1 VDRTT
6 HGLAA
11 QNERGFFETRS
22 LINGGFEATLLAGK
36 DGEIA
41 THKNA
46 GDVKAAVIEFG
57 NANLIES
64 RRLKSELSDLMGTF
78 QLQSQ
83 AKAGANATAIQ
94 LQAATLAAAQ
104 RLENDKQFALATLAA
119 STNAK
124 DAALQL
130 ANCCCEIKESVA
142 SSAKETQALIAAQE
156 SARIRDALAAAHSSW
171 AAAAAAAAAHVVPL
185 DGVCHD
191 VRIGENG
198 ACRQVTDAVRGLMG
212 RRGNGVD
219 PAAAAALA
227 AAACTAYCRFAR
239 CSSNRA
245 PAYRL
250 SPPQTRCRWSRRAAR
265 RWPAP

>member
-1 VDRTT
+1 MSVAVPVMSDSNAMLIASKVADARADVLGMSAANTTALLQEGCGETASVIANNERTAYHTQAQVDRTT
-6 HGLAA
+6 HALAA
-11 QNERGFFETRS
+11 QNERGFFETRG

-36 DGEIA
+36 EGEIA

-64 RRLKSELSDLMGTF
+64 RRLKSELSDLMGSF

-83 AKAGANATAIQ
+83 AQAGANACAIQ

-156 SARIRDALAAAHSSW
+156 SARIRDALAAANQ
-171 AAAAAAAAAHVVPL
+171 
-185 DGVCHD
+185 
-191 VRIGENG
+191 ENL
-198 ACRQVTDAVRGLMG
+198 VL
-212 RRGNGVD
+212 
-219 PAAAAALA
+219 
-227 AAACTAYCRFAR
+227 
-239 CSSNRA
+239 
-245 PAYRL
+245 RL
-250 SPPQTRCRWSRRAAR
+250 SHRGRD
-265 RWPAP
+265 